1 MKVTYKNDPH
11 HSSFDMLKAG
21 DCFLDLDLNAFIKI
35 DTIIANKQH
44 YNAILLSTGKPWF
57 FSNISIVRL
66 VKAELI
72 VEAL

>member
-1 MKVTYKNDPH
+1 MKVTYKETSNN
-11 HSSFDMLKAG
+11 SLFDILKIG
-21 DCFLDLDLNAFIKI
+21 DCFLDLNDNVLIKTDSMMI
-35 DTIIANKQH
+35 NH
-44 YNAILLSTGKPWF
+44 NCYNAILLSTGKPWF